1 MNSIS
6 RKIIDHART
15 LPEGEILSDRNF
27 LHLGKQA
34 VVDQEMSRLVEQ
46 KKLFRL
52 SSGMFVLSYQT
63 RFGIRGPSVNRIIEG
78 IARMT
83 GERITVSGATAA
95 NCLRL
100 SKHVP
105 MCDVFWTSGEDRIM
119 NLGVSEIK
127 FRHVPDWQ
135 LCAPNTKTGDAIR
148 AFVHLGKLVTD
159 QVFDEFKSRLDD
171 EEQDELLNLS
181 SNVPTWIAEKLSTL
195 AAPAPAL

>member
-27 LHLGKQA
+27 LHLGNQA
-34 VVDQEMSRLVEQ
+34 VVDQELSRLVEQ

-52 SSGMFVLSYQT
+52 LSGMFVLSYQT

-78 IARMT
+78 ITRMT

-105 MCDVFWTSGEDRIM
+105 ISHVFWTSGEDRIM
-119 NLGVSEIK
+119 NLKALKIELQ
-127 FRHVPDWQ
+127 HVPDWQ

-148 AFVHLGKLVTD
+148 AFVHLGELVTD
-159 QVFDEFKSRLDD
+159 KVFDDFKSRLNE
-171 EEQDELLNLS
+171 EEQDELLKLS
-181 SNVPTWIAEKLSTL
+181 SNVPNWMAEKLSTL
-195 AAPAPAL
+195 AAPVPAL